1 MVVFVLLRLGLR
13 VELGLVDVDAAAVL
27 VDGQLLLLVAHQL
40 TLQHLRLQPQVLDVL
55 SGISTKYNELGNFL
69 SAEILQ

>member
-13 VELGLVDVDAAAVL
+13 VELCLVDVDAAAVL